1 MDYEALP
8 RQAEERNTL
17 VAFLDWQRSV
27 LERKCLGLSDEQ
39 LRERAA
45 APSNL
50 SLIGLVRHMTN
61 VERGWFRRT
70 IAGERVADVYGR
82 NDDSDFVDIDGDTGA
97 LALTAWREECERSRD
112 IAAARTLD
120 FNGRHRTG
128 REVSL
133 RWVMV
138 HMIEEYSRHNGH
150 ADLLRERVDGST
162 GYE

>member
-1 MDYEALP
+1 MDYETLP
-8 RQAEERNTL
+8 RQADERATL

-27 LERKCLGLSDEQ
+27 LERKCLGLTDAQ
-39 LRERAA
+39 LRDRAA
-45 APSNL
+45 PPSNL

-70 IAGERVADVYGR
+70 IAGETVADVYGR
-82 NDDSDFVDIDGDTGA
+82 DNDSDFVDIDGDTGA
-97 LALTAWREECERSRD
+97 LALRAWREECERSRD
-112 IAAARTLD
+112 IVEERSLD
-120 FNGRHRTG
+120 FSGRHRSG

-133 RWVMV
+133 RWAMV

-150 ADLLRERVDGST
+150 ADLLRERVDGSV

>member
-1 MDYEALP
+1 MAYEELP
-8 RQAEERNTL
+8 RQTDERNTL

-27 LERKCLGLSDEQ
+27 LERKCHGLSDAQ

-45 APSNL
+45 PPSNL

-70 IAGERVADVYGR
+70 IAGEKVGDVYAR
-82 NDDSDFVDIDGDTGA
+82 DSDSDFVDTDGITGVSA
-97 LALTAWREECERSRD
+97 LQAWREECERSRD
-112 IAAARTLD
+112 IAASRTLD
-120 FNGRHRTG
+120 FSGRHRTG

-150 ADLLRERVDGST
+150 ADLLRERIDGST